1 MTQPISDAA
10 WSGPAKVRE
19 LMTTKVTSI
28 SPDETLAFALELM
41 LWGAVHHLPVVRHDR
56 LVGLV
61 SDRDLLSRK
70 IPWGLSGLHNT
81 PVRDVMATDVQTASP
96 DDDVAD
102 AAARMAGF
110 AINCLPVMDGD
121 KLVGILTSTDILAE
135 RGRML
140 FKAGRGEVPSAA
152 TVMTT
157 PVVTLEPS
165 ADIFEAVALMLQ
177 HGIRHLPVVDDGRVL
192 GMVSER
198 DLRAAVG
205 GAALSLHLYGG
216 HAQLGSVSTVM
227 VTNAIVVRED
237 ASLFELAGHFVHH
250 HVGAVPVIDQ
260 RERLVGIVSYVDLLR
275 YLLGETHAR
284 PSVQ

>member
-1 MTQPISDAA
+1 MVTQPISEPA

-19 LMTTKVTSI
+19 LMTSKLTLV
-28 SPDETLAFALELM
+28 SPNETLAFALELM
-41 LWGAVHHLPVVRHDR
+41 LWGAVHHLPVVSHDR

-81 PVRDVMATDVQTASP
+81 LVRDVMATDVQTASP

-110 AINCLPVMDGD
+110 AINCLPVIEGD
-121 KLVGILTSTDILAE
+121 KIVGILTSTDILAE

-157 PVVTLEPS
+157 RALTLDPA
-165 ADIFEAVALMLQ
+165 ADIVDAVTLMLQ
-177 HGIRHLPVVDDGRVL
+177 HGIRHLPVVDFDHRVL

-198 DLRAAVG
+198 DLRGSIG
-205 GAALSLHLYGG
+205 GALRLYRGR
-216 HAQLGSVSTVM
+216 AQLGPVSGVM
-227 VTNAIVVRED
+227 SRKPIVVRENS
-237 ASLFELAGHFVHH
+237 SLFELASHFVHE
-250 HVGAVPVIDQ
+250 HVEAVLVIDES
-260 RERLVGIVSYVDLLR
+260 ERLLGIVSYVDLLR
-275 YLLGETHAR
+275 YLLGEA